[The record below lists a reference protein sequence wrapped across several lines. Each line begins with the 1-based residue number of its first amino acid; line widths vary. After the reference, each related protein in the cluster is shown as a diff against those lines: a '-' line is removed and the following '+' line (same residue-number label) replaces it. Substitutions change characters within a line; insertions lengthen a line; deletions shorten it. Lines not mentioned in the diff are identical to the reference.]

1 MNRDPKPEPRV
12 DEDGVPWCART
23 CPLYVS
29 WPSKANACGMNTTP
43 DDACAPAVRSI
54 VAERDR
60 LAEEVRALRES
71 WIAFGALTRGGCHSP
86 IYYRKFDGCVTRN
99 YGWTHQHWSRDVG
112 YHATPQEAVDA
123 AWRHGWDAKTR
134 AAIIAEGVTDCF
146 RNEED
151 SNA

>member
-1 MNRDPKPEPRV
+1 MNRDPKPTIQN
-12 DEDGVPWCART
+12 DGVPT
-23 CPLYVS
+23 C
-29 WPSKANACGMNTTP
+29 T
-43 DDACAPAVRSI
+43 DDCPKYGVIIDSECCDCYYGDICTVAVRSI

-123 AWRHGWDAKTR
+123 AWRHGWDAETR

-151 SNA
+151 SNG